1 MFKIAARDPSTN
13 WVLLAI
19 HAEENKKY
27 KADKEFGFWAKFG
40 LWLKGK
46 L

>member
-1 MFKIAARDPSTN
+1 MFRYAARDPSTN
-13 WVLLAI
+13 WVLLGI
-19 HAEENKKY
+19 HAEEKK
-27 KADKEFGFWAKFG
+27 KHKGELLGFWAKLG